1 MRKILVLVFTLA
13 LALCG
18 YAQAGAAPRLRGA
31 TMLILTDGSTL
42 LAGSSFR
49 ADKETNADGAVLTLN
64 EAIVEVT
71 VSPQPEPPGAPLC
84 SARGLPVDPCRY
96 FLRARARTN
105 TSQPALMIA
114 SLLLAHHWVSGE
126 QIAEKLGFTPT
137 FIQLRGNARHTKLP
151 SDIAVLG
158 MLYGQLNA
166 VDPEGAAKLGELL
179 DSAKIQLYPP
189 GSCRVLPAVQ

>member
-31 TMLILTDGSTL
+31 TMLTLTDGSTL
-42 LAGSSFR
+42 LVGSSFR
-49 ADKETNADGAVLTLN
+49 ADTPTNVDGAASILN

-137 FIQLRGNARHTKLP
+137 FHPAP
-151 SDIAVLG
+151 
-158 MLYGQLNA
+158 GQC
-166 VDPEGAAKLGELL
+166 PPHQAA
-179 DSAKIQLYPP
+179 Q
-189 GSCRVLPAVQ
+189 